1 LEPAIVVGSIP
12 CPPHLPELV
21 SRHFRRLMMP
31 ELNYV
36 TSGDL
41 DHMREVLF
49 VKQALSKIGI
59 FLEGF
64 DIRITGVYTK
74 PRPFGFDFDCKRP
87 RELLA
92 LARGKAELNEDKDDT
107 LEGAFSA
114 GATNG
119 TGFRQI
125 GTGPR
130 LHLEIAMDGKCNVH
144 IDSHAYVV
152 GAGQYDWNR
161 GLEHGYWDLL
171 SDKVPGLFGSFG
183 DQGQVG
189 AMVRPIK
196 GVDGVMRWV
205 IGLTGHW

>member
-1 LEPAIVVGSIP
+1 MGS
-12 CPPHLPELV
+12 
-21 SRHFRRLMMP
+21 P

-36 TSGDL
+36 TGDGIE
-41 DHMREVLF
+41 HRHEVVV
-49 VKQALSKIGI
+49 VKQELAKIGI

-64 DIRITGVYTK
+64 DITVTGVYTK
-74 PRPFGFDFDCKRP
+74 PRPYGFDFDCRKP

-92 LARGKAELNEDKDDT
+92 LAREKAALSPDNPDT
-107 LEGAFSA
+107 REGGFSA
-114 GATNG
+114 GQTHG
-119 TGFRQI
+119 QGFRQI

-144 IDSHAYVV
+144 IDSHGYAV
-152 GAGQYDWNR
+152 GQGKYDWNR

-171 SDKVPGLFGSFG
+171 SDKAPGLFGSFG

-189 AMVRPIK
+189 PMIRPIQ
-196 GVDGVMRWV
+196 GLDGQMRWA